1 MVNNIYG
8 THQAKVERS
17 NSKVTLGQAM
27 TLAFLSFIS
36 FFITENIFVMGAHLR
51 LLSIVKVRQK

>member
-17 NSKVTLGQAM
+17 NSKLTLGQAM

-51 LLSIVKVRQK
+51 RYVL